1 MSAVAVRETRLAA
14 TLGTVPGL
22 SPGSRL
28 LSGSPNNEPLPVLSS
43 AGARERLLAEIE
55 ASGLTGRGGA
65 GFPTA
70 RKLRTV
76 ARGRAPVV
84 VANGTEGEPAS
95 SKDKALL
102 AVDPHLV
109 IDGAVTAA
117 RLVGA
122 KEVFLAA
129 GRADG
134 RGLAALERAV
144 AERRGRDGS
153 LALRLTAAPDRF
165 VAGEESAL
173 VNFLNGGPAKPTLD
187 RPFERGVHG
196 RATLVQKL
204 ANVALIARHGA
215 DWFRRLGTAQE
226 PGSALVTVLGAVRA
240 PGVGEIELGTTLREV
255 LTGFGG
261 MTAMPQAFLVGG
273 YFGTWVTARDAVD
286 LPFTNEALR
295 PLAASLGARTLI
307 VLPQDACGLAETAR
321 VVRYLARES
330 AGQCGSCFFGLPA
343 IATAFETL
351 ASGTDVPQALERL
364 ARLVPQVEGR
374 GACAH
379 PTGATR
385 LVASALRVF
394 APEIE
399 RHRAG
404 RCCGPHHP
412 PVLPV
417 PDHEWS

>member
-1 MSAVAVRETRLAA
+1 MSALAVRETRLAA
-14 TLGTVPGL
+14 E
-22 SPGSRL
+22 SRL
-28 LSGSPNNEPLPVLSS
+28 LSSSRSDGPLPLLSS
-43 AGARERLLAEIE
+43 AAAREQLLAEIE
-55 ASGLTGRGGA
+55 SSGLTGRGGA

-70 RKLRTV
+70 TKLRAV
-76 ARGRAPVV
+76 ARGRVPVV

-102 AVDPHLV
+102 AADPQLV

-122 KEVFLAA
+122 EEVFLAA

-134 RGLAALERAV
+134 HGLAALERAV

-153 LALRLTAAPDRF
+153 IALRAVAAPDRF

-173 VNFLNGGPAKPTLD
+173 VNFLNGGPAKPTVD
-187 RPFERGVHG
+187 RPFERGMHG
-196 RATLVQKL
+196 RPTLVQNVETL

-226 PGSALVTVLGAVRA
+226 PGSALVTVLGAVRV

-273 YFGTWVTARDAVD
+273 YFGTWVAARDAVD
-286 LPFTNEALR
+286 LPFTNESLR
-295 PLAASLGARTLI
+295 PLGASLGARTLI
-307 VLPQDACGLAETAR
+307 VLPQGTCGLAETAR

-351 ASGTDVPQALERL
+351 ASGGTDVPQALERL

-379 PTGATR
+379 PTGATQ

-394 APEIE
+394 AQEID
-399 RHRAG
+399 RHRAD

-417 PDHEWS
+417 PDHERS